1 MPLEGLE
8 VLNAAESHK
17 SSAPGSYNLSKQKVS
32 LHSLPKFYFVAGS
45 KLDKYQML
53 TTTFLFS

>member
-8 VLNAAESHK
+8 VLNAESHK

-32 LHSLPKFYFVAGS
+32 LHSVPKFYFVQVAN
-45 KLDKYQML
+45 
-53 TTTFLFS
+53 